1 MCLLCGDL
9 VGEPHWTERIVQGGQ
24 ICSFAGESNRRQARF
39 RRTRM
44 LNRVLRAH
52 NLSVHEDLSST
63 NYILG
68 NGKGWQ
74 EVVQHLGQIWP
85 AADRLAGKR
94 LDPLDARLL
103 AALETGDC

>member
-52 NLSVHEDLSST
+52 TLSVHADLSST
-63 NYILG
+63 NYILA
-68 NGKGWQ
+68 NAKGWQ
-74 EVVQHLGQIWP
+74 EVVQHLGQMWT
-85 AADRLAGKR
+85 AADLLAGNS
-94 LDPLDARLL
+94 LDIVDARL
-103 AALETGDC
+103 AADLE